1 MKKKEQGLYSSVIET
16 SVGKIKITAD
26 DALILSI
33 DFTDDAPVSS
43 GNALCRRAA
52 EELRDYFSGKRK
64 TFDLPLRKA
73 PSAFAQ
79 RVYDVAGRIPF
90 GTTMS
95 YGELAQAAGSPGA
108 ARAVGSALSKNP
120 HIIVVPCHR
129 VIRKN
134 GEPGRYTGGDEKKI
148 ALLAFEGAV
157 S

>member
-1 MKKKEQGLYSSVIET
+1 MKKKEHGLYASVIET
-16 SVGKIKITAD
+16 PVGRIKITAD

-43 GNALCRRAA
+43 GNALCERAA
-52 EELRDYFSGKRK
+52 EELREYFSGKRK
-64 TFDLPLRKA
+64 TFDLPLKKA

-79 RVYDVAGRIPF
+79 KVYDEARKIPF
-90 GTTMS
+90 GETAS
-95 YGELAQAAGSPGA
+95 YGELARAAGSPGA
-108 ARAVGSALSKNP
+108 ARAVGTALSKNP

-129 VIRKN
+129 VIRQN

>member
-1 MKKKEQGLYSSVIET
+1 MQIQEPIYEAFVET
-16 SVGKIKITAD
+16 PVGRIKITAD
-26 DALILSI
+26 DDVILSI
-33 DFTDDAPVSS
+33 DFTDDAPAAG
-43 GNALCRRAA
+43 GNALCERAA
-52 EELRDYFSGKRK
+52 EELCEYFSGKRK
-64 TFDLPLRKA
+64 TFDLPLKKA

-79 RVYDVAGRIPF
+79 RVYDEARRIPF
-90 GTTMS
+90 GETAS
-95 YGELAQAAGSPGA
+95 YGELARAAGSPGA

>member
-1 MKKKEQGLYSSVIET
+1 MKKQKRNLYASVIET
-16 SVGKIKITAD
+16 PVGKIKITAD

-33 DFTDDAPVSS
+33 DFTDDAPAA
-43 GNALCRRAA
+43 GNALCERAA
-52 EELRDYFSGKRK
+52 EELREYFSGKRK
-64 TFDLPLRKA
+64 TFDLPLKKA

-79 RVYDVAGRIPF
+79 RVYDEAMKIPF
-90 GTTMS
+90 GETAS
-95 YGELAQAAGSPGA
+95 YGELARAAGSPGA
-108 ARAVGSALSKNP
+108 ARAVGTALSKNP

-129 VIRKN
+129 VIRQN